1 MYNAISFRFRHR
13 PKMECTH
20 TVLNLF
26 NPFRFD
32 STCRLIVRVR
42 LDPYRECFANDV
54 RRWYRM
60 ILQFAIRSFHNNS
73 LVV

>member
-1 MYNAISFRFRHR
+1 MRFRFDFDIVR
-13 PKMECTH
+13 KWNAH
-20 TVLNLF
+20 TLFLIYSF

-60 ILQFAIRSFHNNS
+60 ILQFAMRSFHNNS